1 MIQFRINGMP
11 FTYKRL
17 APEIVSLQEFM
28 LDARDLAFH
37 YRKTIDMMS
46 RTEQLDPTLV
56 ICDAQLLIDPD
67 VKGEG

>member
-1 MIQFRINGMP
+1 MIQFRINDMRFEYHLP
-11 FTYKRL
+11 NIVPI
-17 APEIVSLQEFM
+17 PEYVW
-28 LDARDLAFH
+28 DARDLALH
-37 YRKTIDMMS
+37 YRKTIDIMN

>member
-1 MIQFRINGMP
+1 
-11 FTYKRL
+11 
-17 APEIVSLQEFM
+17 M

-37 YRKTIDMMS
+37 YRKTIDMMN

>member
-1 MIQFRINGMP
+1 MIQFRSNDMRFEYHLPNIVP
-11 FTYKRL
+11 F
-17 APEIVSLQEFM
+17 PEYV
-28 LDARDLAFH
+28 LDARDLALH
-37 YRKTIDMMS
+37 YRKTIDIMN

>member
-17 APEIVSLQEFM
+17 EPEIVSLQEFM

-46 RTEQLDPTLV
+46 RT
-56 ICDAQLLIDPD
+56 D

>member
-1 MIQFRINGMP
+1 MISFRINGMP
-11 FTYKRL
+11 FTYKRCE
-17 APEIVSLQEFM
+17 PEIVSLEDFIF
-28 LDARDLAFH
+28 DARDLAFH

-46 RTEQLDPTLV
+46 RTEQLDPALV